1 MIEKRL
7 AQWYAAD
14 AGVDLDIVE
23 REMALTYVLRILADH
38 GLLSRLAFK
47 GGTAIRKLFLGSQ
60 GRFSLDLDFTAVG
73 ENNPDDLIIDVVEA
87 LVSEPQYGIEFTIPS
102 TDYYVVPDSCGAD
115 VTYRHDWSANSHF
128 GIQISL
134 RAEPLL
140 PIQPMPLRHE
150 RYFDWLGIEPPA
162 IPTLDFHEILG
173 EKIRAAAQRSRVR
186 DVYDLYQLAS
196 QKFDRSRVRRIA
208 VIKCWETRF
217 AFTPEIFWQGLLSSR
232 YDWSDLR
239 RLVRRGR
246 ELTPEMILNGVR
258 KDYAFLN
265 DFTPEEAI
273 LAADPYRRQQK
284 VYQRLIDQL
293 HEI

>member
-23 REMALTYVLRILADH
+23 REIVLTYVLRTIADR

-47 GGTAIRKLFLGSQ
+47 GGTAIRKLFLGNQ
-60 GRFSLDLDFTAVG
+60 GRFSLDLDFTSVG
-73 ENNPDDLIIDVVEA
+73 ENNPDDLILDVVEA
-87 LVSEPQYGIEFTIPS
+87 LVNEPHYGIEFTIPS
-102 TDYYVVPDSCGAD
+102 TDYYVAPDSCGAD
-115 VTYRHDWSANSHF
+115 VTYRHDWTTNSRF

-134 RAEPLL
+134 RAQPLL
-140 PIQPMPLRHE
+140 PIQSMPLRRE
-150 RYFDWLGIEPPA
+150 RYFDWLGMELPE

-186 DVYDLYQLAS
+186 DVFDLYQLAS
-196 QKFDRSRVRRIA
+196 HTFDRDQVRRIA

-217 AFTPEIFWQGLLSSR
+217 AFEPDVFWQGLLSSR

-265 DFTPEEAI
+265 NFSPEEAI
-273 LAADPYRRQQK
+273 LAADPYRRQQQ
-284 VYQRLIDQL
+284 VYQQLIDQL
-293 HEI
+293 HEM